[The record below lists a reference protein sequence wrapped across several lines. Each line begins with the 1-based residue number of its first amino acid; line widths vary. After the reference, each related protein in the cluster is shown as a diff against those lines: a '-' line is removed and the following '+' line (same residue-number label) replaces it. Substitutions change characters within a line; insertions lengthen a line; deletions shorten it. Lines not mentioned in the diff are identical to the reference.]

1 MWVVWKVSAKSES
14 WHHWCVSM
22 LFSASSVS
30 WRNTHQV
37 SAESVYYS
45 VFGIRLNWKSRVISK
60 KWKKEFRVLIK
71 HYFMKGKSP
80 QETKEKLDK
89 HYGKSAPSISMVY
102 KWFQDFR
109 SGHMSTS
116 DAELSE
122 GPVEATTPEIV
133 DKIQEMVMD
142 DRRVKLLV
150 LCESRVN
157 GYIIL
162 YINIW
167 TWESYS
173 QDGCRDNSQLT
184 KNEIVWGVPR
194 TICSCVSG
202 IHRTLGVVSSL
213 WTKHGYTT
221 TLLRPRNSENNGFPM
236 GSLHQRRWTPF
247 LQRGRIWWQT
257 FGICKEQFRSTIWKR
272 VKLLQ
277 VHPIHRYWTVWKSS
291 CKKNV
296 HDWPTKNPFPTQRT
310 SSLLWSC
317 GRKID
322 GVRVPTRSTSPLFS
336 RFGSLGLLLV
346 LQYEKM
352 AGSISTPIWRRV
364 Q

>member
-1 MWVVWKVSAKSES
+1 MSCDFQK
-14 WHHWCVSM
+14 
-22 LFSASSVS
+22 
-30 WRNTHQV
+30 
-37 SAESVYYS
+37 
-45 VFGIRLNWKSRVISK
+45 G
-60 KWKKEFRVLIK
+60 KKENFVCWSNITLWKADGGRLGALWVARCIVGVWVFRDKKVVHVLQR
-71 HYFMKGKSP
+71 HACRWV
-80 QETKEKLDK
+80 ETCRT
-89 HYGKSAPSISMVY
+89 HSTVY
-102 KWFQDFR
+102 PWWW
-109 SGHMSTS
+109 MI
-116 DAELSE
+116 EE
-122 GPVEATTPEIV
+122 W
-133 DKIQEMVMD
+133 
-142 DRRVKLLV
+142 RRVKLLV
-150 LCESRVN
+150 LWASWVN
-157 GYIIL
+157 GYIIF

-167 TWESYS
+167 TWECYP
-173 QDGCRDNSQLT
+173 QNGCRDCSQLT

-194 TICSCVSG
+194 TICSSFSG